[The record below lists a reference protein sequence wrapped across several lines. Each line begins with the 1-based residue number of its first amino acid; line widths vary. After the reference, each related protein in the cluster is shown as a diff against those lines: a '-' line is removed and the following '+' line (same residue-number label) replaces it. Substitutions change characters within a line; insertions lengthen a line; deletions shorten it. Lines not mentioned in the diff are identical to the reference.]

1 MLSLIAKDF
10 KLLFASHGSAK
21 KRVLSAITSVL
32 MIAVIIAIELFL
44 FTTILKNV
52 RQFNNASLPI
62 LTLFL
67 FVISCLM
74 ILINTVRA
82 NQLFFNPKDIEQLV
96 RRPVSNGQIV
106 ASKLIFLFAS
116 HYVMT
121 FLLVYPILVAY
132 GVLVG
137 KTVGFYYIGIFYP
150 VLSFIFEG
158 GVALIL
164 VYPFKLLSDFLKKHM
179 IVQFA
184 LALVLMVGG
193 CIIYSRV
200 LSLFMEMVVNN
211 NINALFTKSS
221 IDKLIAVK
229 QYLVPINFLADA
241 FFANFGSRLLFY
253 ICIAGGLFILGVSL
267 TVFSFSYL
275 RAVAVHARAGKVR
288 DQLKITNPIV
298 ALIKKEL
305 FLLFKDSN
313 NILSF
318 TGLLIIQPFLV
329 YVIINAINSVL
340 FSGKLGY
347 QMMAFPAFVP
357 LVNVLIIMLFTL
369 IINQGANE
377 YIQSEKGNVRV
388 MKTIPVCP
396 LLQLAI
402 KVVVPFVLS
411 TLSLGLTVI
420 VLAATGLLA
429 PMTALCSF
437 FMTWILLA
445 IFILISLKEE
455 MRVSNNKP
463 RSTWLSTCY
472 SYLLPFSFFAISL
485 VGCWNG
491 MPLGVA
497 YLIGFLIFILSGVP
511 HVINI
516 KRKMED
522 LFLDLEMVN

>member
-10 KLLFASHGSAK
+10 KLFFASKGSAK
-21 KRVLSAITSVL
+21 KRALSAITSIL
-32 MIAVIIAIELFL
+32 MVAVVIAIELFL
-44 FTTILKNV
+44 FTAILKNV
-52 RQFNNASLPI
+52 KQFNNASMPF

-67 FVISCLM
+67 FIISCLM

-121 FLLVYPILVAY
+121 FLLVYPIIVAY

-150 VLSFIFEG
+150 VLSFLFEG
-158 GVALIL
+158 GMALIL
-164 VYPFKLLSDFLKKHM
+164 VYPFKLLSDFLKKHS

-193 CIIYSRV
+193 CMIYHRI
-200 LSLFMEMVVNN
+200 LSLFLEMVVNN

-221 IDKLIAVK
+221 IDKLISVK

-241 FFANFGSRLLFY
+241 FFAGLGGRMLFY
-253 ICIAGGLFILGVSL
+253 VCIAGGLFILGASL

-275 RAVAVHARAGKVR
+275 RSVAVQAKVGKVK
-288 DQLKITNPIV
+288 DQLKITNPII

-318 TGLLIIQPFLV
+318 TGLLIVQPFLV
-329 YVIINAINSVL
+329 YVIIDAINSVL

-347 QMMAFPAFVP
+347 QMMAFPEFVP
-357 LVNVLIIMLFTL
+357 LINVLIVMLFTL

-377 YIQSEKGNVRV
+377 YIQNEKGNVRV
-388 MKTIPVCP
+388 MKTIPVRP
-396 LLQLAI
+396 MIQLAI
-402 KVVVPFVLS
+402 KVAVPLGLS
-411 TLSLGLTVI
+411 TLSLLVTII
-420 VLAATGLLA
+420 VLAATGLFA
-429 PMTALCSF
+429 TMTALCSF

-445 IFILISLKEE
+445 VFVLVSLKEE

-463 RSTWLSTCY
+463 RSSFLSTCY
-472 SYLLPFSFFAISL
+472 SYLLPFSFLVVSL

-497 YLIGFLIFILSGVP
+497 YLIGFLVFILLGLP
-511 HVINI
+511 HVINV

>member
-32 MIAVIIAIELFL
+32 MVAIVIVIELFL
-44 FTTILKNV
+44 FTTILRNV
-52 RQFNNASLPI
+52 QQFNNASLPF

-121 FLLVYPILVAY
+121 FLLVYPIIVAY

-137 KTVGFYYIGIFYP
+137 KVVGFYYIGIFYP
-150 VLSFIFEG
+150 VMSFLFEG
-158 GVALIL
+158 GMALIL
-164 VYPFKLLSDFLKKHM
+164 VYPFKLLSDFLKKHTV
-179 IVQFA
+179 VQFV

-193 CIIYSRV
+193 CIVYHRV

-221 IDKLIAVK
+221 IDKLISVRE
-229 QYLVPINFLADA
+229 YLIPINFLADS
-241 FFANFGSRLLFY
+241 FFGSLKSRLLFY
-253 ICIAGGLFILGVSL
+253 MCIAGGLFILGVSL

-275 RAVAVHARAGKVR
+275 RSVTIHAKVGKMKER
-288 DQLKITNPIV
+288 LRITHPAV

-318 TGLLIIQPFLV
+318 TGLLIVQPFLV
-329 YVIINAINSVL
+329 YVIIDAINSVL

-388 MKTIPVCP
+388 MKTIPVRP
-396 LLQLAI
+396 MIQLAI
-402 KVVVPFVLS
+402 KVMVPFGLS
-411 TLSLGLTVI
+411 TLSLLVTVI
-420 VLAATGLLA
+420 VLLSTGLFA
-429 PMTALCSF
+429 PMTAACSF

-445 IFILISLKEE
+445 IFVLISLKEE

-463 RSTWLSTCY
+463 RSTFLSTCY
-472 SYLLPFSFFAISL
+472 SYLLPFSFFIISL
-485 VGCWNG
+485 IGCWNG
-491 MPLGVA
+491 MQIGVA
-497 YLIGFLIFILSGVP
+497 YLIGILVFILLGVP

-516 KRKMED
+516 KRKLED